1 MKVGNLTE
9 VENHRMKQRP
19 ALCMLLLL
27 ALFLARQPPALADPA
42 DDLFEMTVKGVTLDP
57 YGNTPIVVLE
67 DTQGHRAFPIWIG
80 NPEAR
85 AIIQALEGTSTP
97 RPTTHALLQN
107 ILQDL
112 QVKISQI
119 VIHDLQS
126 NTFYASISLQ
136 RGQTTL
142 TIDARPSDAIALA
155 LAVQAPIFATQHV
168 LQAVRTVNLSAPLI
182 AEQTAKKFGM
192 HLQNLN
198 ARLAS
203 ALHVSDHN
211 GVLVAFVEPDSP
223 AARQG
228 IQRGDLLT
236 EADGKPIANLPTLIA
251 FFKGKKSGEVIVLQV
266 WRDQAL
272 HTIRLPAGTT
282 AE

>member
-1 MKVGNLTE
+1 
-9 VENHRMKQRP
+9 MKQHP

-27 ALFLARQPPALADPA
+27 ALFLAMQPLTLASPA
-42 DDLFEMTVKGVTLDP
+42 DNLFEMTVKGVTLDP

-80 NPEAR
+80 IPEAR
-85 AIIQALEGTSTP
+85 AIIQALEGTSAP

-119 VIHDLQS
+119 IIHDLQS
-126 NTFYASISLQ
+126 NTFFASISLQ
-136 RGQTTL
+136 RGPTTL

-168 LQAVRTVNLSAPLI
+168 LKAVRTVNLSAPLI

-203 ALHVSDHN
+203 ALHVSNRN
-211 GVLVAFVEPDSP
+211 GVLVAFVEPDSL

-236 EADGKPIANLPTLIA
+236 EADGKPIAALNTLIA
-251 FFKGKKSGEVIVLQV
+251 FFKSKKSGETIVLQV
-266 WRDQAL
+266 WRNQESRTVHLQAGP
-272 HTIRLPAGTT
+272 TV
-282 AE
+282 E